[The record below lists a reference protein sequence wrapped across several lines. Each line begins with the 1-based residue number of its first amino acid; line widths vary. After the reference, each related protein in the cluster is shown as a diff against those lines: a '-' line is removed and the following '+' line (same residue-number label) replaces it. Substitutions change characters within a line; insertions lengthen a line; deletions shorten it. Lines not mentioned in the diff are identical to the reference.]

1 MSIPQAH
8 RPTVIVVDDDSDLR
22 KALRYSLEIEG
33 FEVISCAN
41 GETLLHLV
49 LPKTTACLVVDQRLP
64 GMSGIEALETLRGR
78 HVAIPAIVITSV
90 ADARLRE
97 RLLLAN
103 AQLIEKPLL
112 NNHLTATIRDLIQ
125 AA

>member
-1 MSIPQAH
+1 MPTPQAI

-49 LPKTTACLVVDQRLP
+49 LPQTTACLVVDQRLP

-78 HVAIPAIVITSV
+78 QVAIPAIVITSV
-90 ADARLRE
+90 ADAKLRE
-97 RLLLAN
+97 RLQLAN
-103 AQLIEKPLL
+103 ARLIEKPLL